1 MPKKDFVIDN
11 DTKNV
16 KNYSNDIYEYQM
28 DCSQENDEH
37 SENKILN
44 YIYDVFDNKFKD
56 HINKMHEDSFL
67 FSLDNDKSNSFLDS
81 IQNNID
87 EIKDNNKI
95 YKKYENQD
103 FEKFHESNIPNHF
116 EQIEENKKNNNFDYS
131 SSQNSIIINGEIS
144 YYENSSSEPL
154 FIRNEKNILIDEI
167 NKFYESNIPKNLQI
181 KKEGRD
187 ISENSN
193 TNIIIHQTPKKK
205 FQIIYPKKPTMFTKN
220 DKVLLGKKIKRSSNK
235 RKRKDNT
242 DNKRRKIKR
251 SFFNCALIKMLN
263 KILKSMGSKLYFI
276 KLSQEFV
283 SDVNKETNKKML
295 NQTIKEILENTK
307 LYKINGANNHNS
319 NVLKNK
325 QIQESKEM
333 NSIIEKTYIELFE
346 EYIIS
351 DEFKTGEINRLRKK
365 KMEESYID
373 DYIFIANHMMEFF
386 RSKKEI

>member
-81 IQNNID
+81 IQNNIG
-87 EIKDNNKI
+87 ETKDIKI

-103 FEKFHESNIPNHF
+103 FEKYHESNIPNHF
-116 EQIEENKKNNNFDYS
+116 EQIEENKKNNNLDYS

-154 FIRNEKNILIDEI
+154 FIRNEKNTLIDEI

-193 TNIIIHQTPKKK
+193 INTTTHQTPKKK

-283 SDVNKETNKKML
+283 SDVNKETNKKIL

-386 RSKKEI
+386 LV

>member
-81 IQNNID
+81 IQNNKG
-87 EIKDNNKI
+87 EIKDIKI

-154 FIRNEKNILIDEI
+154 FIRNEKNTLIDEI

-187 ISENSN
+187 IYENSN
-193 TNIIIHQTPKKK
+193 INIIIHQTPKKK

-307 LYKINGANNHNS
+307 LYNINGSNNHNS

-386 RSKKEI
+386 LV

>member
-81 IQNNID
+81 IQNNIG
-87 EIKDNNKI
+87 EIKDIKI

-103 FEKFHESNIPNHF
+103 FEKYHESNIPNHF

-154 FIRNEKNILIDEI
+154 FIRNEKNTLIDEI

-193 TNIIIHQTPKKK
+193 INIIIHQTSKKK

-386 RSKKEI
+386 RS

>member
-11 DTKNV
+11 DTKNA

-81 IQNNID
+81 IQNNIV
-87 EIKDNNKI
+87 EIKDIKI

-103 FEKFHESNIPNHF
+103 FEKYHESNIPNHF

-154 FIRNEKNILIDEI
+154 FIRNEKNTLIDEI
-167 NKFYESNIPKNLQI
+167 NKFYESNIPLQI
-181 KKEGRD
+181 KKDGRD
-187 ISENSN
+187 ISENPN
-193 TNIIIHQTPKKK
+193 INIIIHQTPKKK

-283 SDVNKETNKKML
+283 GDVSKETNKKML

-386 RSKKEI
+386 LV

>member
-87 EIKDNNKI
+87 EIKDNKI

-154 FIRNEKNILIDEI
+154 FIRNEKNTLIDEI
-167 NKFYESNIPKNLQI
+167 NKFYESNIPKNRQI
-181 KKEGRD
+181 IKEGGD

-193 TNIIIHQTPKKK
+193 ISIIIHQTPTKT

-283 SDVNKETNKKML
+283 GDVSKETNKKML

-346 EYIIS
+346 EYIKS

-386 RSKKEI
+386 LV

>member
-81 IQNNID
+81 IQNNIG
-87 EIKDNNKI
+87 EIKDIKI

-103 FEKFHESNIPNHF
+103 FEKYHESNIPNHF
-116 EQIEENKKNNNFDYS
+116 EQIEENKKNNNLDYS

-154 FIRNEKNILIDEI
+154 FIRNEKNTLIDEI

-193 TNIIIHQTPKKK
+193 INIIIHQTPKKK

-220 DKVLLGKKIKRSSNK
+220 DKVLLGKKIKRSFKK

-386 RSKKEI
+386 LV

>member
-81 IQNNID
+81 IQNNIG
-87 EIKDNNKI
+87 EIKDIKI

-103 FEKFHESNIPNHF
+103 FEKYHESNIPNHF

-154 FIRNEKNILIDEI
+154 FIRNEKNTLIDEI

-193 TNIIIHQTPKKK
+193 INIIIHQTPKKK

-220 DKVLLGKKIKRSSNK
+220 DKVLLGKKIKRSFKK

-283 SDVNKETNKKML
+283 SDVNKETNKKMH

-386 RSKKEI
+386 LV

>member
-81 IQNNID
+81 IQNNIG
-87 EIKDNNKI
+87 ENKDIKI

-103 FEKFHESNIPNHF
+103 FEKYHESNIPNHF

-154 FIRNEKNILIDEI
+154 FIRNEKNTLIDEI
-167 NKFYESNIPKNLQI
+167 NKFYESNTPKNLQT

-187 ISENSN
+187 TSENSN
-193 TNIIIHQTPKKK
+193 INTTTHQTPKKK

-220 DKVLLGKKIKRSSNK
+220 DKVLLGKKIKRSFNK

-351 DEFKTGEINRLRKK
+351 DEFKTGEINRLREK

-386 RSKKEI
+386 RS

>member
-81 IQNNID
+81 IQNNIG
-87 EIKDNNKI
+87 ENKDIKI

-103 FEKFHESNIPNHF
+103 FEKYHESNIPNHF

-154 FIRNEKNILIDEI
+154 FIRNEKNTLIDEI

-187 ISENSN
+187 ISEHSN
-193 TNIIIHQTPKKK
+193 INIIIHQTPKKK

-251 SFFNCALIKMLN
+251 SFFNCALIKLLN
-263 KILKSMGSKLYFI
+263 KILKSMGSKSFFI
-276 KLSQEFV
+276 KLSQKFV
-283 SDVNKETNKKML
+283 SDVSKETNKKML

-386 RSKKEI
+386 LV

>member
-81 IQNNID
+81 IQNNKG
-87 EIKDNNKI
+87 EIKDIKI

-103 FEKFHESNIPNHF
+103 FEKYHESNIPNHF

-154 FIRNEKNILIDEI
+154 FIRNEKNTLIDEI

-193 TNIIIHQTPKKK
+193 INIIIHQTPKKK

-386 RSKKEI
+386 LV

>member
-67 FSLDNDKSNSFLDS
+67 FSLDNDKSNSFLDG
-81 IQNNID
+81 IQNNIV
-87 EIKDNNKI
+87 EIKDIKI

-103 FEKFHESNIPNHF
+103 FEKYHESNIPNHF

-154 FIRNEKNILIDEI
+154 FITNEKNTLIDEI
-167 NKFYESNIPKNLQI
+167 NKFYESNIPKNRQI
-181 KKEGRD
+181 IKEGGD

-193 TNIIIHQTPKKK
+193 ISIIIHQTPTKT

-283 SDVNKETNKKML
+283 GDVSKETNKKML

-386 RSKKEI
+386 LV

>member
-56 HINKMHEDSFL
+56 HINNKHEDSFL

-81 IQNNID
+81 IQNNIG
-87 EIKDNNKI
+87 EIKDIKI

-103 FEKFHESNIPNHF
+103 FEKYHESNIPNHF

-154 FIRNEKNILIDEI
+154 FIKNEKNTLIDEI
-167 NKFYESNIPKNLQI
+167 NKFYESNIHKNLQI

-193 TNIIIHQTPKKK
+193 INIIIHQTPKKK
-205 FQIIYPKKPTMFTKN
+205 I
-220 DKVLLGKKIKRSSNK
+220 SN
-235 RKRKDNT
+235 N
-242 DNKRRKIKR
+242 
-251 SFFNCALIKMLN
+251 
-263 KILKSMGSKLYFI
+263 
-276 KLSQEFV
+276 
-283 SDVNKETNKKML
+283 
-295 NQTIKEILENTK
+295 
-307 LYKINGANNHNS
+307 
-319 NVLKNK
+319 
-325 QIQESKEM
+325 
-333 NSIIEKTYIELFE
+333 
-346 EYIIS
+346 IS
-351 DEFKTGEINRLRKK
+351 
-365 KMEESYID
+365 
-373 DYIFIANHMMEFF
+373 
-386 RSKKEI
+386 

>member
-81 IQNNID
+81 IQNNKG
-87 EIKDNNKI
+87 EIKDIKI

-154 FIRNEKNILIDEI
+154 FIKNENNTLIDEI

-193 TNIIIHQTPKKK
+193 TNTTTHQTPKKK

-283 SDVNKETNKKML
+283 SDVSKETNKKML

-386 RSKKEI
+386 LV

>member
-1 MPKKDFVIDN
+1 
-11 DTKNV
+11 
-16 KNYSNDIYEYQM
+16 
-28 DCSQENDEH
+28 
-37 SENKILN
+37 
-44 YIYDVFDNKFKD
+44 
-56 HINKMHEDSFL
+56 
-67 FSLDNDKSNSFLDS
+67 
-81 IQNNID
+81 
-87 EIKDNNKI
+87 
-95 YKKYENQD
+95 
-103 FEKFHESNIPNHF
+103 
-116 EQIEENKKNNNFDYS
+116 
-131 SSQNSIIINGEIS
+131 
-144 YYENSSSEPL
+144 
-154 FIRNEKNILIDEI
+154 
-167 NKFYESNIPKNLQI
+167 
-181 KKEGRD
+181 
-187 ISENSN
+187 
-193 TNIIIHQTPKKK
+193 
-205 FQIIYPKKPTMFTKN
+205 MFTKN
-220 DKVLLGKKIKRSSNK
+220 DKVLLGKKIKRSFKK

-386 RSKKEI
+386 RS

>member
-81 IQNNID
+81 IQNNIG
-87 EIKDNNKI
+87 ENKDIKI

-103 FEKFHESNIPNHF
+103 FEKYHESNIPNHF

-154 FIRNEKNILIDEI
+154 FIRNEKNTLIDEI

-193 TNIIIHQTPKKK
+193 INIIIHQTPKKK

-220 DKVLLGKKIKRSSNK
+220 DKVLLGKKIKRSFNK

-276 KLSQEFV
+276 KLSQKFV
-283 SDVNKETNKKML
+283 GDVSKETNKKML

-386 RSKKEI
+386 LV

>member
-87 EIKDNNKI
+87 EIKDIKI

-154 FIRNEKNILIDEI
+154 FIRNEKNTLIDEI

-193 TNIIIHQTPKKK
+193 INIIIHQTPKKK

>member
-16 KNYSNDIYEYQM
+16 KNYSSDIYEYQI

-56 HINKMHEDSFL
+56 HMNKMHEDSFL

-81 IQNNID
+81 IQNNIG
-87 EIKDNNKI
+87 EIKDIKI

-103 FEKFHESNIPNHF
+103 FEKYHESNIPNHF

-131 SSQNSIIINGEIS
+131 SSQNIIIINGEIS

-154 FIRNEKNILIDEI
+154 FIKNEKNTLIDEI

-193 TNIIIHQTPKKK
+193 ISIIIHQTPKKK

-220 DKVLLGKKIKRSSNK
+220 DKVLLGKKIKRSFKK

-386 RSKKEI
+386 RS